1 MLKPPSTHPLH
12 STLRS
17 CNNPEELY
25 GSWTWW
31 ISSIIPAL
39 GRLKQ
44 EDHCKF
50 KLSLGYTVRLCI
62 KRKKNLCKRL
72 YEERTHP
79 TLYIP
84 DIGGD
89 ITSQWTHL
97 GRETEVGDGPDDIG
111 RFLNPEASWQMPG
124 GKGQAKKDLPNF
136 SFLWQLMRG
145 VLTHQSGL
153 PI

>member
-31 ISSIIPAL
+31 ISSIIPVL

-79 TLYIP
+79 HSIHPQHRRRYYFAVDPL
-84 DIGGD
+84 GQGD
-89 ITSQWTHL
+89 
-97 GRETEVGDGPDDIG
+97 
-111 RFLNPEASWQMPG
+111 
-124 GKGQAKKDLPNF
+124 
-136 SFLWQLMRG
+136 
-145 VLTHQSGL
+145 
-153 PI
+153 